1 MLHLTLN
8 PDDTF
13 ELRWI
18 EYYSESGFTDITR
31 EKLLKGSTEK
41 MSELEKDLIVEKNMA
56 SIVEGNPSNL

>member
-1 MLHLTLN
+1 MLPNRTKHWTNCDNELNNHFYKEKMLHLTLN

-31 EKLLKGSTEK
+31 EKLLKGSNE
-41 MSELEKDLIVEKNMA
+41 
-56 SIVEGNPSNL
+56 